1 MIKTKR
7 DLKEYLLSDAI
18 LYPKRSK
25 GFLKRFKNKLVSNPQ
40 NDQCLIYDYMY
51 ITITA

>member
-25 GFLKRFKNKLVSNPQ
+25 GFFKR
-40 NDQCLIYDYMY
+40 
-51 ITITA
+51 

>member
-25 GFLKRFKNKLVSNPQ
+25 GFLKVSGSAFIPCIIQ
-40 NDQCLIYDYMY
+40 KKQ
-51 ITITA
+51 